1 MDGLFSIKSDV
12 FSFGVLLLEIISGK
26 KNSGF
31 YREDSTKNLM
41 KHAWELWKDGR
52 ILELV
57 DSSMDN
63 SFPEQEIVRFIQ
75 VGILCVQENAKDRPT
90 MSDVIFMLR
99 NETPIPSLKQPAF
112 VLTSKDYS
120 AKASTTGSTP
130 SLNDMSITIVEGR

>member
-31 YREDSTKNLM
+31 YHEDPAMNLI

-57 DSSMDN
+57 DHSMTN
-63 SFPEQEIVRFIQ
+63 SFPEQEVARFIQ
-75 VGILCVQENAKDRPT
+75 VGILCVQEKAKDRPT

-99 NETPIPSLKQPAF
+99 NETPIPSLEQPAF
-112 VLTSKDYS
+112 VLTSNRYS
-120 AKASTTGSTP
+120 AKASTSGSAP
-130 SLNDMSITIVEGR
+130 SLNEMSITIVEGR